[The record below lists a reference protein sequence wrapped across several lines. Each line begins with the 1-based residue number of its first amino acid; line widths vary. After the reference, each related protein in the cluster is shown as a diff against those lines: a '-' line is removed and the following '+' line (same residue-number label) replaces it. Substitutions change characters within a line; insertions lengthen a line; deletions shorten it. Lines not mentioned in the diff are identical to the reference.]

1 MDYPHLT
8 IVAPPPAVAR
18 HMLCLASLA
27 VLQLDSMDPMQ
38 VKDNT
43 HTVILIILIVHVH
56 TSFVLVLLAAE
67 FHAFYQSAR
76 VDGVVASS
84 VG

>member
-1 MDYPHLT
+1 MLGRANT
-8 IVAPPPAVAR
+8 IKLLLKVVFSGLVKKFCAN
-18 HMLCLASLA
+18 LLL
-27 VLQLDSMDPMQ
+27 VLLIS
-38 VKDNT
+38 DNSFNYIL
-43 HTVILIILIVHVH
+43 TVILIILIVHVH
-56 TSFVLVLLAAE
+56 TSFILVLLTAE